1 MTTWLE
7 FVAAE
12 IPQPATITVEA
23 YAGSGAHG
31 PVYSSAVQVT
41 DCVVDDTTRLVR
53 VQTQDAAGHEKAS
66 STTVLCP
73 PDTTAPAESRVTL
86 ASGRITR
93 VLAVAE
99 LDDHGLGL
107 PSHVELSLE

>member
-12 IPQPATITVEA
+12 IPTPATVTVEA
-23 YAGSGAHG
+23 LQGTGAHG
-31 PVYSSAVQVT
+31 PVYAAAAPVT
-41 DCVVDDTTRLVR
+41 GCVVDETRRLVR
-53 VQTQDAAGHEKAS
+53 VQTQDAAGHERISS
-66 STTVLCP
+66 STVWCP
-73 PDTTAPAESRVTL
+73 PGTSAPAGSRVTL
-86 ASGRITR
+86 PSGRVTR

-99 LDDHGLGL
+99 LDDHGLDL